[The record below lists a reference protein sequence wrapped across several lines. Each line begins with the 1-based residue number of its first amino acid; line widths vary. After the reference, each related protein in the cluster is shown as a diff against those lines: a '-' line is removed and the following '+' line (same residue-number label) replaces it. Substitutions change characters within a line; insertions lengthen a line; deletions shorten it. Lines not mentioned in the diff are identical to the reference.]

1 MKDKV
6 RGFIGMFKYGGLL
19 VFTTVLS
26 FVALVSIAVIAVK
39 PIISFWTASPSA
51 LKETSIAEH
60 IKMYDKNGTQF
71 AEIWSSDR
79 DPVSS
84 MKNVSPYMK
93 NAIISAEDKDFYSH
107 GAINLPATI
116 RSVLS
121 SSGGGSGITQQL
133 VKNLQYLAY
142 DASEQTKNNAT
153 ATTVSRKL
161 QEMKMA
167 NNYEK
172 THTKDQILL
181 EYLNTVSVGSANVY
195 GIETASRTIFNKSA
209 KDLTIGESAALAG
222 SVNNTS
228 KYNLLQMSDKTV
240 AANVKKRQTY
250 VLDRMLANGYIN
262 KKEHDDAVKA
272 PITTNIQEI
281 KGGCGNSAFPFY
293 CQYVVNYMMQDPQ
306 LGATIQERQ
315 SRINKGGF
323 AIHTALDP
331 DLTRTTENQLKADLG
346 TTNRVAMPIA
356 AVQPGTGGVL
366 TIASNRDWGINE
378 SAGQT
383 EIPLATSPTQTGS
396 TYKMITLATA
406 VANGWTEDR
415 LNQVDGYCPW
425 TKAGYDTPPGGIGN
439 SDSCA
444 LQGGKIGYKKA
455 TAYSSNTYYVEL
467 STEVGIDKVIQMSKT
482 LGLSVPSN
490 ITSRSASFTLGVASD
505 SPIQMA
511 AAYATFLN
519 KGVYCPAT
527 PVRSYSMLDGGVFT
541 ASDSYDPSTSGC
553 KAVLTPKQNSIVLKA
568 QDANV
573 NDTSISG
580 RLGADAAVAG
590 HDTIGKTGTTTNL
603 ANSTWSA
610 SVGQYAMFANA
621 YDPRGNFAYP
631 LTSYVWRG
639 MTVNGYYHSAID
651 TVKSIM
657 MIDLRNK
664 PNISMDLNDNDDRLA
679 LIKTNNIGTKT
690 VPDVT
695 GMSPQYAIKAMNE
708 AGFKAYVLKRSSDD
722 DDSGGNSSTSY
733 SKGTVRAQSIPS
745 GTRLS
750 LGSKRIVELS
760 IIQ

>member
-1 MKDKV
+1 MSNRIK
-6 RGFIGMFKYGGLL
+6 GFFGIIKYSTLL
-19 VFTTVLS
+19 I
-26 FVALVSIAVIAVK
+26 VALTLSTLALVALSIIALK
-39 PIISFWTASPSA
+39 PVISFWTSSPAS
-51 LKETSIAEH
+51 LKQTAIAEH

-84 MKNVSPYMK
+84 MKDISPSMK
-93 NAIISAEDKDFYSH
+93 SAILSAEDKDFYNH

-133 VKNLQYLAY
+133 IKNLQYLSY
-142 DASEQTKNNAT
+142 DASDKTKSEAT
-153 ATTVSRKL
+153 ATTISRKL
-161 QEMKMA
+161 QEMKIA
-167 NNYEK
+167 DNYEK
-172 THTKDQILL
+172 THSKDQILL
-181 EYLNTVSVGSANVY
+181 EYLNTVSVGSSNVY

-228 KYNLLQMSDKTV
+228 KYNLLQMSDKTTV
-240 AANVKKRQTY
+240 SNVKERQTY
-250 VLDRMLANGYIN
+250 VLDRMLANGYIT
-262 KKEHDDAVKA
+262 KQQHDQAVKE
-272 PITTNIQEI
+272 PITTNVQEI
-281 KGGCGNSAFPFY
+281 KGGCGNSTFPFY
-293 CQYVVNYMMQDPQ
+293 CQYVVNYMMQDTQ
-306 LGATIQERQ
+306 LGATVQERQ
-315 SRINKGGF
+315 ARINEGGF
-323 AIHTALDP
+323 AIHTMLDP
-331 DLTRTTENQLKADLG
+331 DLTRAAEQQVKADLG
-346 TTNRVAMPIA
+346 TTNRVVMPIA
-356 AVQPGTGGVL
+356 AVEPGTGGVL
-366 TIASNRDWGINE
+366 AIASNRDWGSNAD
-378 SAGQT
+378 AGQT
-383 EIPLATSPTQTGS
+383 EIPLSTSATQTGS

-415 LNQVDGYCPW
+415 LNQVNGYCPW
-425 TKAGYDTPPGGIGN
+425 TKAGYDTPAGGIGN
-439 SDSCA
+439 AESCA
-444 LQGGKIGYKKA
+444 LQGGRIGYKKA

-467 STEVGIDKVIQMSKT
+467 STEVGIDKVMAMSKT
-482 LGLSVPSN
+482 LGLNVPSD

-527 PVRSYSMLDGGVFT
+527 PIKSYSMLDGTVFT

-580 RLGADAAVAG
+580 RLGADGAVSG
-590 HDTIGKTGTTTNL
+590 HDTIGKTGTTSNL
-603 ANSTWSA
+603 ANSAWAA
-610 SVGQYAMFANA
+610 SVGQYAMFANV

-639 MTVNGYYHSAID
+639 MTIDGYYHSAIT

-657 MIDLRNK
+657 TTNLANK
-664 PNISMDLNDNDDRLA
+664 PNITIDLNNNDNTLA
-679 LIKTNNIGTKT
+679 KVKTNNAGMKI

-695 GMSPQYAIKAMNE
+695 GMSPAASLKAMNE
-708 AGFKAYVLKRSSDD
+708 AGFDARILKKKSSDD
-722 DDSGGNSSTSY
+722 VGSSIASY
-733 SKGTVRAQSIPS
+733 SKGTVRSQSIAA

-750 LGSKRIVELS
+750 LGSQR
-760 IIQ
+760 IIQLMVIE